1 MTLLFLSAKQ
11 SQELELENLQVYAE
25 TRGFEEQLEVYDVAY
40 FKRKQRRTVLGW
52 DFFPV
57 INNLPTWK

>member
-40 FKRKQRRTVLGW
+40 FKRKQRRTVLG
-52 DFFPV
+52 
-57 INNLPTWK
+57 